1 MNLPARRCD
10 EEHADLGADQSSGH
24 DAMRVWLRFI
34 RLDSRVRAIFAAR
47 LRELN
52 LTVAKCDVLTTL
64 SLSEGLS
71 QQELATRLYVTKGNI
86 SSLLDKLVVDGYV
99 ERRPSPL
106 SRRSFAIYL
115 TAQGRQAAETALAA
129 QKAFVLST
137 FARLSDDKI
146 AALDSI
152 LLELR
157 GAVLKVES

>member
-1 MNLPARRCD
+1 MEHSD
-10 EEHADLGADQSSGH
+10 EEYANLAADQSSGR
-24 DAMRVWLRFI
+24 DAMRTWLRFI
-34 RLDSRVRAIFAAR
+34 RLDTRVRTIFAAR
-47 LRELN
+47 LRQLN
-52 LTVAKCDVLTTL
+52 LTVTKCDVLTTL

-86 SSLLDKLVVDGYV
+86 SSLIDKLVVGGYV
-99 ERRPSPL
+99 ERQPSPL
-106 SRRSFAIYL
+106 SRRSFAIHL
-115 TAQGRQAAETALAA
+115 TEQGRQAAQAALAA

-157 GAVLKVES
+157 GEVLKADS